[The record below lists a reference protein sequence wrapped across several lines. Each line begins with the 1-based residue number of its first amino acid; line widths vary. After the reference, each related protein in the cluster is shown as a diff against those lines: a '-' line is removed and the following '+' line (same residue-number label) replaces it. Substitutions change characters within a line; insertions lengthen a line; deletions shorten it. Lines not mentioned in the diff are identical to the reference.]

1 MSDPLRFV
9 LVGAGGMGASWC
21 RDVFTHLRE
30 RGKGEL
36 VAAVDVVPEHLRN
49 PQEILGLP
57 ADRCYTDLAR
67 ALDENEADAV
77 TIVTP
82 PEHHE
87 AVVDA
92 ALAHDLHVLSEK
104 PIADSMEASCR
115 VVKKV
120 RATDR
125 KMCVTMS
132 RRFMQDALSLEALI
146 RSGDYGRLNYLVQ
159 RVTYDWRRFGVW
171 GEYRHR
177 MADPL
182 LVEGTVHHFDVH
194 RALTGSDPATIY
206 ARTWNPP
213 WGEYDGDSTALIL
226 IDMQNGTRV
235 LWEGAKANASTLNE
249 WHSAYVRAE
258 CEHGTLR
265 LEAPDL
271 RVLRGDPPVAEEL
284 PLLPGGPWGNALI
297 AEQFCDWVAGRRA
310 DHPTEV
316 GDNLQCA
323 AMVFAAIES
332 SRTGQPVDVQ
342 AFVER
347 HLGEPAP
354 PSHLAAGR
362 EARA

>member
-1 MSDPLRFV
+1 
-9 LVGAGGMGASWC
+9 MGKLWC
-21 RDVFTHLRE
+21 SDVFTYLGGL
-30 RGKGEL
+30 GKAEL
-36 VAAVDVVPEHLRN
+36 VAAVDVVPEHLEN
-49 PQEILGLP
+49 PRAILGLP

-77 TIVTP
+77 AIVVP

-92 ALAHDLHVLSEK
+92 ALAHDLHILSEK

-115 VVKKV
+115 IVRKL

-132 RRFMQDALSLEALI
+132 RRFMQDALSLEERI
-146 RSGDYGRLNYLVQ
+146 HSGDYGRLNYLVQ
-159 RVTYDWRRFGVW
+159 RVTYDWRTFGVW

-182 LVEGTVHHFDVH
+182 LIEGTVHHFDVH
-194 RALTGSDPATIY
+194 RALTGSNPATIY

-213 WGEYDGDSTALIL
+213 WGEYAGDSTALIL
-226 IDMQNGTRV
+226 IDMQNGARV
-235 LWEGAKANASTLNE
+235 FWEGAKANATTLNE

-258 CEHGTLR
+258 CEFGTLEV
-265 LEAPDL
+265 EAPNL
-271 RVLRGDPPVAEEL
+271 RVLRGDPPVAKEL
-284 PLLPGGPWGNALI
+284 PMLPGEHWGNPLI
-297 AEQFCDWVAGRRA
+297 AEMFCDWVAGRRD

-332 SRTGQPVDVQ
+332 SRTGAPVDVQ
-342 AFVER
+342 AFIER
-347 HLGEPAP
+347 HLAEVGA
-354 PSHLAAGR
+354 
-362 EARA
+362 